1 MKHTFLL
8 LVAFT
13 MFFASCKKDE
23 VITAHPETQKIT
35 NLHAPADV
43 RDQQTGEIIQEN
55 PYIYFSFA
63 KADTVPQTE
72 SWDIAFKGTKII
84 TNSGVSGSG
93 NAKATIIASTFDDVL
108 EANDADLAID
118 TDTQLAIPYGSDNG
132 WYHYNPTNHLITP
145 IAGRVIVVKTN
156 DGKYAKMEI
165 LSYYKDAPADPTPT
179 TQDATLTFN
188 FVYQGDGT
196 NKF

>member
-13 MFFASCKKDE
+13 FFFASCKKEE
-23 VITAHPETQKIT
+23 VITTHPETQKIT

-43 RDQQTGEIIQEN
+43 RDQQTGDITQEN
-55 PYIYFSFA
+55 PYVYFNFA

-72 SWDIAFKGTKII
+72 NWDIAFKGTKII
-84 TNSGVSGSG
+84 TNSGVSGTG
-93 NAKATIIASTFDDVL
+93 DAKATILSATFDDVT
-108 EANDADLAID
+108 EVNDSNLKVD
-118 TDTQLAIPYGSDNG
+118 TDAVLAIPSGSDNG

-145 IAGRVIVVKTN
+145 IAGKVIVVKTN

-165 LSYYKDAPADPTPT
+165 LSYYKDAPAEPTAT

-188 FVYQGDGT
+188 FIYQGDGT

>member
-8 LVAFT
+8 LIAFA
-13 MFFASCKKDE
+13 MFLTSCKKDE
-23 VITAHPETQKIT
+23 VITTHPDAQKIT

-55 PYIYFSFA
+55 PYVYFSFA
-63 KADTVPQTE
+63 KADTVEKTE

-84 TNSGVSGSG
+84 TNSGVSGTG
-93 NAKATIIASTFDDVL
+93 NAKAAIISDVFNDVS
-108 EANDADLAID
+108 EVNDADLAVD

-132 WYHYNPTNHLITP
+132 WYHYNPTNHQITP
-145 IAGRVIVVKTN
+145 IAGKVIVVKTN

-165 LSYYKDAPADPTPT
+165 LSYYKDAPAEPTPT